1 MASHNAVAYLM
12 RKQIQSKLDEINK
25 EVFENPS
32 ASLDPTLFP
41 QPQDPVEEFRWDEYP
56 PLADELGSAES
67 WVATRHEL
75 ANAYGCRIYRRSP
88 QNYAAQC
95 TA

>member
-41 QPQDPVEEFRWDEYP
+41 QPQDPVEEFRWDEYLLWP
-56 PLADELGSAES
+56 MNWD
-67 WVATRHEL
+67 
-75 ANAYGCRIYRRSP
+75 
-88 QNYAAQC
+88 Q
-95 TA
+95 